1 MQLAF
6 DVILVVFMTSTDL
19 EASHMVNYDH
29 IMPFSPSLYLSRFF
43 LFPYFPFSTP
53 PLLPLL
59 ISPSSPPPLVPVVC
73 LRDPDF
79 VEAKGKLYSTSVLG
93 SLGETEPTVVGKLW
107 EAAIMIVSKTEVC
120 NKGAWL
126 CVGVALWVWFSVICF
141 CVVQS

>member
-1 MQLAF
+1 MF
-6 DVILVVFMTSTDL
+6 G
-19 EASHMVNYDH
+19 
-29 IMPFSPSLYLSRFF
+29 
-43 LFPYFPFSTP
+43 
-53 PLLPLL
+53 
-59 ISPSSPPPLVPVVC
+59 LVPVVC

-126 CVGVALWVWFSVICF
+126 CGCGFQWFISVF
-141 CVVQS
+141 VQSWSDNVSIEKTVLPGVWSLLDGGGYGSAKITYPCLLPLLSKLVEKVRYS